1 MSVWARAAREGRFL
15 AGLMRTLRRVS
26 SVAPDSAALVC
37 DDIEEAVDRFG
48 PNLAIVDEQA
58 RATYVE
64 LDARANRYAHWA
76 SGLGLQAGDIV
87 ALIMLNRLDYIA
99 CWVGLSKVGIST
111 ALINTNL
118 TGSALAHCL
127 SISQAKLVI
136 TDTDTTAALAGV
148 RPQVTRSAMPE
159 WRLGERAP
167 SGEAGA
173 QDLDAGLA
181 NAADTRPDRA
191 IRAEL
196 RARDLA
202 LLIFTSGTTGLPK
215 AARITHARAQLYMRG
230 FAGATGAT
238 SRDRV
243 LNVLP
248 LYHATGGLCGVGAAM
263 LNGGAVVLRRKF
275 SASRFWEDVRAEQA
289 TMAVYIGELCR
300 YLINAPETAGEG
312 SHGLKLMFG
321 NGLRPDV
328 WERLQAR
335 FHVPRILEF
344 YGSTEG
350 NVSMFN
356 FDGRPGAVG
365 RIPAYLRKTFNV
377 RLVRFDVEA
386 EIPVRGADGFC
397 IECAVDEAGEALG
410 EIGGDARSSYTGYAD
425 EAASENK
432 ILRDVFKPGDAWF
445 RTGDLMRQDAEGYFY
460 FVDRIGDTFR
470 WRGEN
475 VSTGEVAERLGE
487 IPGVQE
493 ANVYGVAI
501 PGTEGRA
508 GMAALV
514 TGPGFD
520 LTSFQRSVEASLA
533 PYAQPLFLRLL
544 PTFETT
550 GTFKYRKLDLV
561 RDGFDPARVSEPLYF
576 KLPGAGYAPIGEA
589 LHAEILSGAFKL

>member
-15 AGLMRTLRRVS
+15 RGLLQTLRRVS

-48 PNLAIVDEQA
+48 GNLAVVDEQG
-58 RATYVE
+58 RATYAE
-64 LDARANRYAHWA
+64 FEARANRYARWA
-76 SGLGLQAGDIV
+76 SGLGLQVGDV
-87 ALIMLNRLDYIA
+87 AALIMLNRLDYIA
-99 CWVGLSKVGIST
+99 AWFGLSKIGVST
-111 ALINTNL
+111 ALINTSL

-127 SISQAKLVI
+127 SISGAKLVI
-136 TDTDTTAALAGV
+136 TDTDTSAALAGV
-148 RPQVTRSAMPE
+148 RPQITRSAMPE
-159 WRLGERAP
+159 WRLGGRAP

-173 QDLDAGLA
+173 QDLDAALA
-181 NAADTRPDRA
+181 VAADTRPDRA
-191 IRAEL
+191 VRADL

-238 SRDRV
+238 AADRV
-243 LNVLP
+243 FNVLP
-248 LYHATGGLCGVGAAM
+248 LYHATGGLCGVGAAL

-275 SASRFWEDVRAEQA
+275 SASRFWEDVRSEQA
-289 TMAVYIGELCR
+289 TIAVYIGELCR
-300 YLINAPETAGEG
+300 YLVNAPERAGEG
-312 SHGLKLMFG
+312 AHGLKLMFG
-321 NGLRPDV
+321 NGLRHEV

-335 FHVPRILEF
+335 FRVPRILEF

-365 RIPAYLRKTFNV
+365 RIPAYLRRTFNV

-386 EIPVRGADGFC
+386 EVPVRGADGFC

-410 EIGGDARSSYTGYAD
+410 EIRSDARSSYTGYAD
-425 EAASENK
+425 EAASEK
-432 ILRDVFKPGDAWF
+432 KVLRNVFKPGDAWF
-445 RTGDLMRQDAEGYFY
+445 RTGDLMRQDGEGYFY

-487 IPGVQE
+487 IPGVLE
-493 ANVYGVAI
+493 ANVYGVAV

-514 TGPGFD
+514 AGPGFD
-520 LTSFQRSVEASLA
+520 LATFQRGVEASLP

-561 RDGFDPARVSEPLYF
+561 QDGFDPARVPEPLFF
-576 KLPGAGYAPIGEA
+576 KLPGAGYSPIGEA

>member
-1 MSVWARAAREGRFL
+1 MSVWAQAAREGRFL
-15 AGLMRTLRRVS
+15 SGLLRTLRRVS

-48 PNLAIVDEQA
+48 PNLAIVDEQV
-58 RATYVE
+58 RATYAAF
-64 LDARANRYAHWA
+64 DARANRYANWA
-76 SGLGLQAGDIV
+76 TGLGLQVGDIV

-99 CWVGLSKVGIST
+99 AWVGLSKLGITT

-127 SISQAKLVI
+127 SVSGAKLVI

-148 RPQVTRSAMPE
+148 RPQITRSAMPE
-159 WRLGERAP
+159 WRLGERGP

-173 QDLDAGLA
+173 QDLDAALA
-181 NAADTRPDRA
+181 NAADTRPERA
-191 IRAEL
+191 LRAEL

-248 LYHATGGLCGVGAAM
+248 LYHATGGLCGVGAAL

-275 SASRFWEDVRAEQA
+275 SASRFWDDVRAEQA

-300 YLINAPETAGEG
+300 YLINAPETGSEG

-386 EIPVRGADGFC
+386 EVPVRGADGFC
-397 IECAVDEAGEALG
+397 VECAVDEAGEALG
-410 EIGGDARSSYTGYAD
+410 EIRGDARSSYTGYAD
-425 EAASENK
+425 KAASENK

-514 TGPGFD
+514 TGPGFN
-520 LTSFQRSVEASLA
+520 LATFQRGVEASLA

-561 RDGFDPARVSEPLYF
+561 QDGFDPARVSEPLYF
-576 KLPGAGYAPIGEA
+576 KLPGGGYAPIGEA